1 MSFNSR
7 SVLTVSKAPDWT
19 IYFCGRFDRIAASS
33 KTFVTQGATV
43 LEYGQSPTVTSKDRL
58 GAIFS
63 FDDSQVT
70 SRVGISFISVERA
83 CEHLER
89 EIPAGK
95 QLVTLVNDSKAKWNA
110 EVFGKITTSDTNPD
124 NLALLYT
131 SLYGMHILPSNRTG
145 ESKWQSNEPYYDD
158 IYTYWDLFR
167 CTTSLFH
174 ITHPTAYEETL
185 RSTIDVWRHE
195 GWLPDGRSS
204 NFNGRTQGG
213 SNADNVLADAY
224 VKGMRG
230 QINWEDG
237 YAAMLTDAESVPP
250 PNNDAIAPDSSTQQG
265 RGALPDWLSLG
276 WITPRFTRAVT
287 RAVEYAGNDFAL
299 RQVAAG
305 LGKLDDAA
313 KYLQRSRQWRNHWNP
328 AATALGVTGFLVPR
342 NADGSFVAQDPLS
355 CGGCYWG
362 DAYYQ
367 GKPFE
372 YTMNAHHDIA
382 KLVELGGGNDAF
394 VRRLDTLMDPIN
406 NIFNPG
412 NQPSF
417 TSPYLYNFV
426 NRQDLSV
433 SQSRRVAKSFYNAG
447 PAGLPGAGDAGSMNS
462 WLLWNMIGL
471 YPITGQTTFLVGSP
485 WFESLTIATPSGR
498 NLTIRTIGGN
508 SGTSFYVQS
517 LKVNGRQW
525 NKNWLTWEDVFANG
539 GIMEFVLGSQPPATN
554 WDSGDLP
561 PSPASSS
568 QGAVG
573 VGGAKRWDSV
583 GETEYNEQVRK

>member
-1 MSFNSR
+1 
-7 SVLTVSKAPDWT
+7 
-19 IYFCGRFDRIAASS
+19 
-33 KTFVTQGATV
+33 
-43 LEYGQSPTVTSKDRL
+43 VTSKDRL

-63 FDDSQVT
+63 FNESQVK
-70 SRVGISFISVERA
+70 SRVGISWISTERA

-89 EIPAGK
+89 EIPAGT
-95 QLVTLVNDSKAKWNA
+95 QLASLVDNSKAKWNA
-110 EVFGKITTSDTNPD
+110 EVFGKVTTTDTNPD

-145 ESKWQSNEPYYDD
+145 ENPKWQSSEPYYDD

-174 ITHPTAYEETL
+174 ITHPTAYEESL
-185 RSTIDVWRHE
+185 RSIVDVWRHE

-224 VKGMRG
+224 VKGVRG
-230 QINWEDG
+230 QIDWDDA
-237 YAAMLTDAESVPP
+237 YAAMLTDAELVPP
-250 PNNDAIAPDSSTQQG
+250 PNNDAIAPDSSTQHG

-276 WITPRFTRAVT
+276 WITPQFTRAVT

-299 RQVAAG
+299 RQVALG
-305 LGKLDDAA
+305 LGKLDHAA

-342 NADGSFVAQDPLS
+342 SADGSFVEQDPLS

-372 YTMNAHHDIA
+372 YTMNAHHDVA
-382 KLVELGGGNDAF
+382 KLVELSGGSDAF
-394 VRRLDTLMDPIN
+394 VRRLNTLMDPKN

-433 SQSRRVAKSFYNAG
+433 SQSRRVAKTFYNAG
-447 PAGLPGAGDAGSMNS
+447 PAGVPGASDAGSMQS
-462 WLLWNMIGL
+462 WILWNMIGL

-485 WFESLTIATPSGR
+485 WFESLTIKTPSG
-498 NLTIRTIGGN
+498 NDLTIRTFGGN
-508 SGTSFYVQS
+508 SGTNFFVQS
-517 LKVNGRQW
+517 LNVNGQRW
-525 NKNWLTWEDVFANG
+525 IKNWITWDDVFANG
-539 GIMEFVLGSQPPATN
+539 GTMEFVLGSQPAK
-554 WDSGDLP
+554 WDHGDLP
-561 PSPASSS
+561 PSPASFV
-568 QGAVG
+568 QAAADIGE
-573 VGGAKRWDSV
+573 AKRWESV
-583 GETEYNEQVRK
+583 EETGYSEQTRK